1 MRVIAWG
8 GVCFTPA
15 EIDMENSLIWGSL
28 EPRRPIGMR
37 DVAYLYRNTPPL
49 RTCYRAEFGRSRSN
63 RVGVSRSR
71 EFQKFSARRDS
82 AALGKGAWPTREI
95 CPCRRALLCRI
106 WSHGTSLCAETHCKI
121 GHSCPVFQCHSRS
134 SEPTST
140 DRHPKDFQSVI
151 RNRGPISQIFPPIVY
166 LKPL

>member
-63 RVGVSRSR
+63 LVSWSSKS
-71 EFQKFSARRDS
+71 F
-82 AALGKGAWPTREI
+82 
-95 CPCRRALLCRI
+95 RRAATPPPLGR
-106 WSHGTSLCAETHCKI
+106 GRGRPEKYAPADVRYYAEF
-121 GHSCPVFQCHSRS
+121 GRMVRAYVRR
-134 SEPTST
+134 PTAKLATRVPS
-140 DRHPKDFQSVI
+140 FNVI
-151 RNRGPISQIFPPIVY
+151 RGHRNRHRPIGTQRTSSQ
-166 LKPL
+166 